1 MTLLL
6 DVGNTAL
13 KWAQSEGEQLGHAQV
28 ELHRGRADGLE
39 QRLVRAWQNLAWT
52 DPALGCSVAAAEVR
66 KAVERAARTHGGSIC
81 WLAAQDRYDGAF
93 VLQNGYR
100 APGQLGADRW
110 HGMLGACERR
120 PRQSL
125 VLVAAGTAMTIDCV
139 DWRGGVALFI
149 GGCIAPGTQLM
160 LESLAQRTGGLP
172 HARGDWVEFPD
183 NTDDAIATG
192 VADAQTGLALRVV
205 ERARRH
211 FGSAPQ
217 VIVSGGDADALAERL
232 SAGGVALAIEHNL
245 VLGGLALR
253 ARTTDQGLHR

>member
-13 KWAQSEGEQLGHAQV
+13 KWAQSEGERLGHAQV

-39 QRLVRAWQNLAWT
+39 QRLAQAWQKVAWN
-52 DPALGCSVAAAEVR
+52 DPALGCSVAVADVR
-66 KAVERAARTHGGSIC
+66 EAVERAARTHGGSIR
-81 WLAAQDRYDGAF
+81 WLAAQNRYDGAF

-120 PRQSL
+120 PGQSL
-125 VLVAAGTAMTIDCV
+125 VLVAAGTATTIDCV
-139 DWRGGVALFI
+139 EWRGGVALFI
-149 GGCIAPGTQLM
+149 GGCIAPGTALM

-172 HARGDWVEFPD
+172 HARGDWVDFPD

-192 VADAQTGLALRVV
+192 VTDAQTGLALHVV
-205 ERARRH
+205 ERARRR
-211 FGSAPQ
+211 FGSSPQ

-232 SAGGVALAIEHNL
+232 SICGVALAIEHNL

-253 ARTTDQGLHR
+253 ARTTDHGSHR